1 MAISGV
7 GWELEL
13 VRLGQHQGRRLIRT
27 YGSYAVHIDGKRVDG
42 LNGFMVE
49 CQGPGENDRVCD
61 QNYRRRIREDTY
73 PLYTHDTHYA
83 SIGYSQTATSP
94 TDEHPMPGFGLGL
107 KPTDARSGIL
117 VHPAH
122 DGGLYLASIGC
133 LNPTGPLGPHDDMD
147 IDDSRRR
154 VIDVIDS
161 LKAHDAAAFASR
173 GARRIHAATIVIEGE
188 PLNFL

>member
-1 MAISGV
+1 MAITGL

-13 VRLGQHQGRRLIRT
+13 VRLGQHQGQHLIRS
-27 YGSYAVHIDGKRVDG
+27 YGSYTVHVDGQLVDG

-61 QNYRRRIREDTY
+61 QDYRRRIRADTY

-83 SIGYSQTATSP
+83 SIGYSHTATRP

-107 KPTDARSGIL
+107 RATDARSGIL
-117 VHPAH
+117 VHPTH
-122 DGGLYLASIGC
+122 DGGLFLASIGC
-133 LNPTGPLGPHDDMD
+133 LNPTGPLGRHDDMD

-154 VIDVIDS
+154 VIELLAS
-161 LKAHDAAAFASR
+161 LKDHDAAAFASR
-173 GARRIHAATIVIEGE
+173 GTRRVHGATIVIEGE